1 MPKLTLEIPEELI
14 RSLKVPH
21 DEAPARLKREL
32 ALRLYEKGLLSFGKA
47 RELAGMSKW
56 EFSRLLGEEGIPRRY
71 DLEEFEKDLKTLE
84 KLVEARDQKVCMK
97 GKGKPRTKRRFR

>member
-1 MPKLTLEIPEELI
+1 MERGGDDMPKLTLEIPEELI
-14 RSLKVPH
+14 QSLKIPH

-56 EFSRLLGEEGIPRRY
+56 EFSRLLGKEGIPRRY
-71 DLEEFEKDLKTLE
+71 DLEEFEKDLRTLE
-84 KLVEARDQKVCMK
+84 KLH
-97 GKGKPRTKRRFR
+97 